1 MMAAEAE
8 RLKELEDE
16 NRRLKQL
23 VADLRLDNQMLK
35 HVALGNSKAHR
46 GSARRSMREWHV
58 DFSKAFQHITFGLPS
73 WFHET
78 IVWFGSTFFSAR
90 LITVGPIGDAM
101 DRDGVKQL
109 LVEVHADCQV
119 MLALESDHWLEG
131 FERLDRPFEAD

>member
-1 MMAAEAE
+1 MARRAAHQMKELLDDPAEHRVE
-8 RLKELEDE
+8 RLTGVGVSD
-16 NRRLKQL
+16 
-23 VADLRLDNQMLK
+23 
-35 HVALGNSKAHR
+35 
-46 GSARRSMREWHV
+46 EWHV

-109 LVEVHADCQV
+109 LVEVHAECQV
-119 MLALESDHWLEG
+119 MLALESNHWLEG
-131 FERLDRPFEAD
+131 FERLDRSLEAD

>member
-1 MMAAEAE
+1 ME
-8 RLKELEDE
+8 RPS
-16 NRRLKQL
+16 
-23 VADLRLDNQMLK
+23 VW
-35 HVALGNSKAHR
+35 GTI
-46 GSARRSMREWHV
+46 EWHV

-119 MLALESDHWLEG
+119 MLALESNHWLEG
-131 FERLDRPFEAD
+131 FRAFGPFRPELIDRGSMPCLVAAWAMIVRIKL